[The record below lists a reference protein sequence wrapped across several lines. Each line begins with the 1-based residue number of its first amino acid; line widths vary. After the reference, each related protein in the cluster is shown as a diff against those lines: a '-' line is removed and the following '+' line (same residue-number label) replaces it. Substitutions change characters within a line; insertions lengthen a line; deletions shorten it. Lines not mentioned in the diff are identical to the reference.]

1 MSDGRQ
7 SRRTILSVAYPFAKL
22 GPDAVGGAEQVLTT
36 LESAL
41 VARGLQSVVA
51 ADAMSQVSGTLVG
64 VEVPAGLL
72 TDEKRVKVEERLQD
86 SIDAAVRRRSIDVV
100 HMHGIDFYRYRLPR
114 NVPVLVTLHLPLN
127 WYPSEIWTLPP
138 NIHLQCVSKSQ
149 RATCAA
155 DHRER
160 LTVIENGVPI
170 PAPTA
175 DRKGRFALLL
185 SRICPEKNLHMALDA
200 ARMAGVSVILA
211 GQVFPYPE
219 HVRYFEQQIV
229 PRLGRGARFVGPVG
243 GKAKQ
248 RLLARARCL
257 LLPTLAEETSSLV
270 AMEALASG
278 TPVVALP
285 SGAIPEIVEEGRTGF
300 LVRDMQE
307 MAARLKNLNEIDPA
321 ACRSVAMERFSAQA
335 MVERYVS
342 HYASLLR

>member
-22 GPDAVGGAEQVLTT
+22 GPNAVGGAEQVLTT

-41 VARGLQSVVA
+41 VARGFQSVVA
-51 ADAMSQVSGTLVG
+51 ADARSQVSGTLVG

-72 TDEKRVKVEERLQD
+72 TDEKRVEVEERLQD
-86 SIDAAVRRRSIDVV
+86 SID
-100 HMHGIDFYRYRLPR
+100 
-114 NVPVLVTLHLPLN
+114 
-127 WYPSEIWTLPP
+127 
-138 NIHLQCVSKSQ
+138 
-149 RATCAA
+149 
-155 DHRER
+155 
-160 LTVIENGVPI
+160 
-170 PAPTA
+170 
-175 DRKGRFALLL
+175 
-185 SRICPEKNLHMALDA
+185 EKNLHMALDA
-200 ARMAGVSVILA
+200 ARMAGISVILA

-229 PRLGRGARFVGPVG
+229 PRLGRGARFVVPVG

-321 ACRSVAMERFSAQA
+321 ACRSVAMKRFSAQA